1 MSPGGAGAGG
11 GWTRVRR
18 DLGRKEALELN
29 FGARINGANDG
40 RAAVV
45 DGAKGEG
52 SQSPCIKP
60 SMY

>member
-1 MSPGGAGAGG
+1 MGLGQR

-18 DLGRKEALELN
+18 DIGRKEGLELN
-29 FGARINGANDG
+29 FGARINVANDG
-40 RAAVV
+40 QAAVV

-60 SMY
+60 NMY